1 MKKQNAFTLAELL
14 VSILIISVILT
25 LLAPVITKKVKSSIS
40 VNNGSSNSSG
50 YNSKLYIYNKSNPE
64 CSEISGVNNSI
75 SCNFTIPSGINRIN
89 AIAVSGG
96 GGGAGATQP
105 SIEYS
110 KTLNASTSEQKKSTT
125 KEIVIDKN
133 MKNFVIS
140 ELIGSGA
147 GGGGAAWAESS
158 GGPQSQSDCDPYNA
172 LFIPAAYNG
181 SGGKNTCV
189 TKYNVGD
196 TYGPTIAISTAT
208 VTAGSGALNGSCD
221 ANECCWRGTTSNYC
235 AASGSWSGHSTQTAQ
250 VPAIGDYPHKMK

>member
-75 SCNFTIPSGINRIN
+75 SCNFTIPSGVNRIN

-105 SIEYS
+105 SIEHQN
-110 KTLNASTSEQKKSTT
+110 KKNRQQKKLL
-125 KEIVIDKN
+125 
-133 MKNFVIS
+133 
-140 ELIGSGA
+140 LIR
-147 GGGGAAWAESS
+147 
-158 GGPQSQSDCDPYNA
+158 
-172 LFIPAAYNG
+172 I
-181 SGGKNTCV
+181 
-189 TKYNVGD
+189 
-196 TYGPTIAISTAT
+196 
-208 VTAGSGALNGSCD
+208 
-221 ANECCWRGTTSNYC
+221 
-235 AASGSWSGHSTQTAQ
+235 
-250 VPAIGDYPHKMK
+250 